1 MAKQLQ
7 LRKFFHINNNRKCDK
22 VSKSDSSDD
31 VETPSVKRQK
41 VEQYQGELYCHIIQS
56 YASTLNMINECDK

>member
-7 LRKFFHINNNRKCDK
+7 FRKFFTLIIVENVI

-56 YASTLNMINECDK
+56 YASTLNMIKECDK